1 MENVYDEKVN
11 IKLNFYGELIDYA
24 VNSDYL
30 SFLKD
35 LCGIFGLSMNQLSS
49 ISLSYADEDGDVIM
63 VSTKE
68 DFLIFLEQARQK
80 VVDTLI
86 IEVNEESNIDPISLM
101 DSALNYQEQ
110 VEEAN
115 ANLINSN
122 QNGINNIN
130 NDNNLNN
137 DNNYYNI
144 NNYDDNNNIQ
154 NQEVNNEAPLVFYV
168 ECNCCQIYPLLE
180 RIYYCQ
186 QCDMCL
192 CQNCKPKFEN
202 HEHPMIKIETEDEFE
217 IIIKAYENKAKLLEK
232 NNNQQIN
239 NINNNINY
247 QNNSINN
254 SYQNNINQNYN
265 NQYSENYNNY
275 NNFNQPPP
283 NYPPRNDNYHR
294 NINPSQVSYHRNM
307 PRSLIG
313 IPHLLKPLET
323 VSKKAFEHIDTKRR
337 DLEKL
342 IYLKRMEKIIKKA
355 KKNYDLE
362 GINKQD
368 LINALYKTNGNID
381 QAIILL
387 TQ

>member
-49 ISLSYADEDGDVIM
+49 ISLSYADEDGDVVM

-86 IEVNEESNIDPISLM
+86 VEVKEESNIDPISLM

-122 QNGINNIN
+122 QNNINNI
-130 NDNNLNN
+130 DNINN

-144 NNYDDNNNIQ
+144 NNYDDYNNLQ
-154 NQEVNNEAPLVFYV
+154 NQEVNNQAPLVFYV
-168 ECNCCQIYPLLE
+168 ECNSCQIYPLIE

-192 CQNCKPKFEN
+192 CQNCKPKYEN
-202 HEHPMIKIETEDEFE
+202 HKHPLIKIETEDDFE

-232 NNNQQIN
+232 NNNQQKY
-239 NINNNINY
+239 NNINY
-247 QNNSINN
+247 QNNNINN
-254 SYQNNINQNYN
+254 SINNINQNN
-265 NQYSENYNNY
+265 VNQNDINQNDNINNY
-275 NNFNQPPP
+275 YQPPR
-283 NYPPRNDNYHR
+283 YPPENNYYDR
-294 NINPSQVSYHRNM
+294 NINPNQFPGYRMM
-307 PRSLIG
+307 PSPFKN
-313 IPHLLKPLET
+313 IPYLLKPLENLT
-323 VSKKAFEHIDTKRR
+323 NEALKHLDKKGKIKRFQNAMYQR
-337 DLEKL
+337 
-342 IYLKRMEKIIKKA
+342 YLDKMIKKA
-355 KKNYDLE
+355 RANYDLRGKNDQE
-362 GINKQD
+362 I
-368 LINALYKTNGNID
+368 INALYKTNGNID